1 MRRIIIMLLAVAFLI
16 TCITGCGKET
26 GACGNENVNESAI
39 YEQSEN
45 MNTKK
50 EQIVL
55 AMLFE
60 DDELSNDADEIL
72 QKQIDKFNQTHSDYE
87 IVIKEYRREE
97 DMYDGNVTL
106 LQREVVSGEGPDI
119 INYRW
124 DYNVAAVTGKY
135 TVDLRQYID
144 NDPEIKENVF
154 ANILDA
160 FSVDDGLYALPTTLR
175 LNTLAGSKSEIGDIN
190 RWDVA
195 TMLDTFEKSGKKYP
209 MGHCNKES
217 AFITLFSTASD
228 TYIDW
233 EKGSNTFDSEEFR
246 GILNYADKFE
256 LKYNPEEWGKLDKK
270 DYVVEKYIIADV
282 FDIARIECELQ
293 TEEVAYAGYPCPT
306 GCGTIVEPGD
316 NVMAISMSSKHKDQA
331 WEFMKQLMSDEYQL
345 DMAESFNLPITRSA
359 MDKMLDEAKKVEYN
373 GDEMVA
379 KAMYQPDETYE
390 SFPIYSITDKQ
401 AEDLISLIESVDK
414 SYSLN
419 PKVDYVIYEE
429 ADAFFAGQQS
439 IDQTIDNIENRVWL
453 YISEKAAS

>member
-1 MRRIIIMLLAVAFLI
+1 MRRIIAMLTAGVFLI

-26 GACGNENVNESAI
+26 SAYGNENANESAI
-39 YEQSEN
+39 YEQSES
-45 MNTKK
+45 MKTDK

-72 QKQIDKFNQTHSDYE
+72 QKQVDKFNQAHSDYE

-195 TMLDTFEKSGKKYP
+195 TMLDV
-209 MGHCNKES
+209 
-217 AFITLFSTASD
+217 
-228 TYIDW
+228 
-233 EKGSNTFDSEEFR
+233 
-246 GILNYADKFE
+246 
-256 LKYNPEEWGKLDKK
+256 NP
-270 DYVVEKYIIADV
+270 
-282 FDIARIECELQ
+282 
-293 TEEVAYAGYPCPT
+293 T
-306 GCGTIVEPGD
+306 
-316 NVMAISMSSKHKDQA
+316 
-331 WEFMKQLMSDEYQL
+331 YQL
-345 DMAESFNLPITRSA
+345 T
-359 MDKMLDEAKKVEYN
+359 
-373 GDEMVA
+373 
-379 KAMYQPDETYE
+379 
-390 SFPIYSITDKQ
+390 
-401 AEDLISLIESVDK
+401 
-414 SYSLN
+414 
-419 PKVDYVIYEE
+419 
-429 ADAFFAGQQS
+429 
-439 IDQTIDNIENRVWL
+439 
-453 YISEKAAS
+453 

>member
-1 MRRIIIMLLAVAFLI
+1 MRRIIIMLSAVAFLI

-26 GACGNENVNESAI
+26 GACGNENVNESAK

-45 MNTKK
+45 MNTEK

-72 QKQIDKFNQTHSDYE
+72 QKQIDKINQTHSDYE

-144 NDPEIKENVF
+144 NNPEIKENLF
-154 ANILDA
+154 PNILDA
-160 FSVDDGLYALPTTLR
+160 LSVEGGLYALPSTIR
-175 LNTLAGSKSEIGDIN
+175 LNTLVGCKAEIGDIR
-190 RWDVA
+190 RWDVEA
-195 TMLDTFEKSGKKYP
+195 MLGIFEKSGKEYP
-209 MGHCNKES
+209 LGHLNKLDVFNRIFCALTNE
-217 AFITLFSTASD
+217 
-228 TYIDW
+228 YVDW
-233 EKGSNTFDSEEFR
+233 EKGTNSFDSDEFR
-246 GILNYADKFE
+246 SILEYADKFDLNYGDE
-256 LKYNPEEWGKLDKK
+256 SWNGFGVK
-270 DYVVEKYIIADV
+270 DYVVNGYIVADV
-282 FDIARIECELQ
+282 FDTARIECEFQ
-293 TEEVAYAGYPCPT
+293 TEDVNYVGFPCHD